1 LDLAP
6 IYRWVDDHRD
16 ECVEALRTVIRQPSC
31 AAQDNGVKECAAL
44 LTDMMRA
51 VGIDARV
58 MPSAG
63 QPYVF
68 GHVAS
73 TSGNKTLVVYNHYD
87 VQPPDPVSDW
97 DYDPFAATLVGDR
110 IVARGATDSKGN
122 LMTHLLAVRAFR
134 EVYGDMPLYIKYLFD
149 GEEEIG
155 SPSIDRFVS
164 ENLDLLKADAGL
176 SLDGG
181 FEASGRPRIQF
192 GSSGLL
198 YIEVNTTGSSQ
209 GDLHSARAR
218 LVESAAWKAIWI
230 AASMKDRD
238 ENILIKG
245 FKDTVTGPTP
255 EERKMLEET
264 GWDEPRQLEELG
276 VRRFL
281 TGVSGV
287 DAAERLLY
295 KPTCNVSGLVTGYGG
310 PGSKTVLPSKATLK
324 VDFRLVPRQDPYD
337 IFEKVKRHIDCLGFE
352 GVTVRML
359 GAIPPSYAPLDS
371 EISKAVIA
379 AAQAVYPQG
388 AALRPRGDA
397 SGKQGPWLAAK
408 LGIAGVSSAVGP
420 PNWRGH
426 APNEFITVGHFLDG
440 IKYVATIYTKYSS
453 TTQIR

>member
-6 IYRWVDDHRD
+6 IYKWVDDHKD

-44 LTDMMRA
+44 LVDMMKPL
-51 VGIDARV
+51 GIDARV

-68 GHVAS
+68 GNLVS
-73 TSGNKTLVVYNHYD
+73 RSGKKTLVVYNHYD
-87 VQPPDPVSDW
+87 VQPPDPISDW
-97 DYDPFAATLVGDR
+97 DYDPFAATVVGDK

-122 LMTHLLAVRAFR
+122 LMAHLLAVKAFR
-134 EVYGDMPLYIKYLFD
+134 EVYGDVPLNVKYLFD

-155 SPSIDRFVS
+155 SPSIDKFVAD
-164 ENLDLLKADAGL
+164 NLGLLKADAGL

-198 YIEVNTTGSSQ
+198 YIEVDTTGSTQ

-238 ENILIKG
+238 ENILIEG
-245 FKDTVTGPTP
+245 FNDTVTGPTA
-255 EERKMLEET
+255 EERRMIEET
-264 GWDEPRQLEELG
+264 GWDDGAQMAELG
-276 VRRFL
+276 VKRFL
-281 TGVSGV
+281 TGVTGV
-287 DAAERLLY
+287 DAAVRLLY

-324 VDFRLVPRQDPYD
+324 IDFRLVPRQAPYD
-337 IFEKVKRHIDCLGFE
+337 IFDKVKCHVDNLGFE
-352 GVTVRML
+352 GVTVNML
-359 GAIPPSYAPLDS
+359 GAIPPSYSPLDS
-371 EISKAVIA
+371 EISRAVIA
-379 AAQAVYPQG
+379 AARAVYPQG
-388 AALRPRGDA
+388 PALRPRGDA

-420 PNWRGH
+420 PNWKGH
-426 APNEFITVGHFLDG
+426 APNEFMTIRHFLDG
-440 IKYVATIYTKYSS
+440 IRYTATIYAKYAEV
-453 TTQIR
+453 R